1 MAPFHL
7 AFHVK
12 DLASTRRFYR
22 DVLGCAEGRSTDI
35 WVDFDFFG
43 NQISAHLGP
52 VAETA
57 DRGQVDGVAVPMPH
71 FGAILDWSLLPEVA
85 RALEASGCTVVLPYQ
100 VRYPGQVGE
109 QATVFVRDFSG
120 NAIELKA
127 FKNPDEIYAR

>member
-7 AFHVK
+7 AFHVR

-22 DVLGCAEGRSTDI
+22 DILGCAEGRSTDT

-52 VAETA
+52 VLETG

-71 FGAILDWSLLPEVA
+71 FGAILTWTELEEVA
-85 RALEASGCTVVLPYQ
+85 RSLEASGCTVILPYQ

-109 QATVFVRDFSG
+109 QATVFVRDLSG

-127 FKNPDEIYAR
+127 FRNPDQVYAR